1 MTKTLGLCVFLA
13 KLSFSKEFLL
23 SFCCYL
29 VVNFLSLHLACTAA
43 YLASV
48 PSAICPDRCTA

>member
-48 PSAICPDRCTA
+48 PSAICPD